1 MPIPTLTPN
10 PIKGAPQLE
19 ITLCPVPRQCYPH
32 GESSLHLAAEN
43 GHNCKLSWKEV
54 TIIEKFNIFMATKSY
69 P

>member
-43 GHNCKLSWKEV
+43 GHNCKLS
-54 TIIEKFNIFMATKSY
+54 
-69 P
+69 